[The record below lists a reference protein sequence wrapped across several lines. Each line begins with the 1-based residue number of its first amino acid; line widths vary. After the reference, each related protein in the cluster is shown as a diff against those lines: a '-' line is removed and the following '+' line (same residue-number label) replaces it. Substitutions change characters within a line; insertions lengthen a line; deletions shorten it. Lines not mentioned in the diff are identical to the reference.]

1 MTSMPPVSPSA
12 VPSNLPSSASPAAS
26 STASSAQRT
35 LEMAIAERC
44 VRLPV
49 SIGSSGLA
57 RELSGISAEL
67 NFRDVLTRGGW
78 YRLGG
83 VVDRA
88 GQRIADDL
96 ARWGEAELMAVGDDL
111 HALCEKHA
119 GSGLRATRLV
129 GRTHYLVAAS
139 GPQATDFL
147 QVEVEELQ
155 EIVSHELFAGDEPG
169 SLEEVFEP
177 RDTLA
182 DPANGQPVDLPF
194 YSLRRITDVS
204 AFLRRMAGQKTEPQ
218 AVHRFFDAWQASS
231 AGNTTH
237 FCNHWVLAVREY
249 LDRYRQP
256 ILQATPVAAVNGQP
270 PKFTST
276 YGAKGLALNDALQR
290 FDRQAGYPLAWF
302 FHTLTTKTV
311 PMAVAQAVIEDVQGG
326 FCYLPERDVKV
337 LKDWMHRPYGF

>member
-1 MTSMPPVSPSA
+1 
-12 VPSNLPSSASPAAS
+12 
-26 STASSAQRT
+26 
-35 LEMAIAERC
+35 
-44 VRLPV
+44 
-49 SIGSSGLA
+49 
-57 RELSGISAEL
+57 
-67 NFRDVLTRGGW
+67 
-78 YRLGG
+78 
-83 VVDRA
+83 
-88 GQRIADDL
+88 
-96 ARWGEAELMAVGDDL
+96 
-111 HALCEKHA
+111 
-119 GSGLRATRLV
+119 
-129 GRTHYLVAAS
+129 
-139 GPQATDFL
+139 
-147 QVEVEELQ
+147 
-155 EIVSHELFAGDEPG
+155 
-169 SLEEVFEP
+169 
-177 RDTLA
+177 
-182 DPANGQPVDLPF
+182 
-194 YSLRRITDVS
+194 
-204 AFLRRMAGQKTEPQ
+204 MAGQKTEPQ